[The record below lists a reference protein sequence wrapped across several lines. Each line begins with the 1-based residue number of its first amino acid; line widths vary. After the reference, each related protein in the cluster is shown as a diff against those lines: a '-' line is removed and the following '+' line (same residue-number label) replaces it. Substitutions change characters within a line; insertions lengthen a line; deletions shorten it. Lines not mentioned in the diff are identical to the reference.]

1 MKKSIFPYELIGE
14 EVEVFESKNAS
25 NLGLRGKII
34 DETKSTIIIDHN
46 GTMKTVLKSNI
57 TIRMVKD
64 GKLIQG
70 ISLVKR
76 PEERI
81 KG

>member
-14 EVEVFESKNAS
+14 EVEIFESKNAS
-25 NLGLRGKII
+25 HLGLRGKII

-46 GTMKTVLKSNI
+46 GIMKTLLKSNI
-57 TIRMVKD
+57 TIKMVKD
-64 GKLIQG
+64 GKLING